1 MKIGVFGLGIIG
13 GIWAKNLHDD
23 GNEVFGWNRTPKSLP
38 YFTPQ
43 ARDAA
48 RQADFII
55 IVVTDPPAVQN
66 VLDQILPVLKPGQ
79 IVMQS
84 STVSP
89 QDTREFA
96 KQVTARGA
104 LFLEAPFTGSKPAA
118 EQRQTVFYIGGETTV
133 LDGARPVLQRLGK
146 TFLHI
151 GSTGSASVLKLAM
164 NVNIALIAQA
174 LCESLTMVRAAGLAD
189 HRFFAALNLNAS
201 RSGVSDLK
209 APKLISNDFS
219 PQFSLK
225 HMAKDLRL
233 ALQTGKDVPMPQT
246 KELMKIYEEGL
257 RRGWADDDYIGLMRL
272 LT

>member
-1 MKIGVFGLGIIG
+1 M
-13 GIWAKNLHDD
+13 
-23 GNEVFGWNRTPKSLP
+23 
-38 YFTPQ
+38 
-43 ARDAA
+43 
-48 RQADFII
+48 
-55 IVVTDPPAVQN
+55 
-66 VLDQILPVLKPGQ
+66 
-79 IVMQS
+79 
-84 STVSP
+84 
-89 QDTREFA
+89 
-96 KQVTARGA
+96 
-104 LFLEAPFTGSKPAA
+104 
-118 EQRQTVFYIGGETTV
+118 